1 MGTGRLLP
9 TLLAHATRVGFNM
22 KTVNAIILSGTCC
35 NPSLASVD
43 EKIQTRIKEIA
54 KMGEIPVNISVV
66 TISAAALGGIVGVSK
81 DVDTT
86 IRGLI
91 ADKGM
96 SVLPVVLF
104 NGSVIFYGGLAAATL
119 IEEKLKECAYG

>member
-1 MGTGRLLP
+1 M
-9 TLLAHATRVGFNM
+9 N
-22 KTVNAIILSGTCC
+22 TVNIIILSGSCC

-43 EKIQTRIKEIA
+43 DKIQTRINELA
-54 KMGEIPVNISVV
+54 KNGKIQVNISVV
-66 TISAAALGGIVGVSK
+66 TISAAAFGGVVGVSK

-104 NGSVIFYGGLAAATL
+104 DGDIAFYGGLASATL